1 MSDGAPVRG
10 DVVIVGGGPVGLLL
24 AVLLAQRGL
33 EPVVVERRTR
43 IATRPK
49 AVGVH
54 APGWRV
60 LEAAGVAERLESSSV
75 AITGGEVECD
85 GRVLGRM
92 RFPGDA
98 AVRSVPQHLVEV
110 ALEARLAE
118 LRPGALRRGAEA
130 VAVVAPAGERAA
142 PAGVRVRLADATELS
157 ADYAVLA
164 DGVRSRLRAEL
175 GIAWRLRRGSARYTM
190 ADVTGPR
197 AGGVAAG
204 SEASARLCFERG
216 GVVEALPIPGGLRWV
231 AHLGRPGRSRSGS
244 APHDWPDAAA
254 FASLVEGRVGVRLAG
269 DVEPSGFVARQRLA
283 TRFAAGRV
291 ALVGDAAHEISPIG
305 GQGMSLGFRDAEE
318 LAGVL
323 AAVSPAG
330 GASGAGADAA
340 VGGGAGGTVGA
351 GPAVGA
357 GGPAPFGPYERH
369 RRRAASRAIRRA
381 AFNMAMGG
389 PARGIRLALRNLAV
403 RVLALPPA
411 RAALARVFTMRG
423 L

>member
-1 MSDGAPVRG
+1 MSDDSRTRC

-33 EPVVVERRTR
+33 EPVVLEQRAR

-60 LEAAGVAERLESSSV
+60 LESAGVAERLEASSV
-75 AITGGEVECD
+75 AIVGGAVEYA

-98 AVRSVPQHLVEV
+98 AVRSVPQHLVEA

-130 VAVVAPAGERAA
+130 VGIESSSGAGSAR
-142 PAGVRVRLADATELS
+142 AGVRVRLGDGAVLASE
-157 ADYAVLA
+157 YAVLA

-175 GIAWRLRRGSARYTM
+175 GIAWRLRRGSARYAM
-190 ADVTGPR
+190 ADVTGPE
-197 AGGVAAG
+197 AGGVVAG
-204 SEASARLCFERG
+204 SAAEARLCFEPG

-231 AHLGRPGRSRSGS
+231 AHLGRPGRRRAGPATPATPATA
-244 APHDWPDAAA
+244 APATSDWPDAGA
-254 FASLVEGRVGVRLAG
+254 FAAIVADRVGVRLPG

-283 TRFAAGRV
+283 ARFAEGRI

-318 LAGVL
+318 LADVL
-323 AAVSPAG
+323 AGALAAASPNG
-330 GASGAGADAA
+330 GTAGADASE
-340 VGGGAGGTVGA
+340 
-351 GPAVGA
+351 
-357 GGPAPFGPYERH
+357 PFAAYARR
-369 RRRAASRAIRRA
+369 RRRAAARAIRRA

-403 RVLALPPA
+403 RLLALPPA

>member
-1 MSDGAPVRG
+1 MSDAAVTRC

-33 EPVVVERRTR
+33 EPVVLEQRTR

-60 LEAAGVAERLESSSV
+60 LGAAGVANALAAEAV

-98 AVRSVPQHLVEV
+98 AVRSVPQHRVEA

-118 LRPGALRRGAEA
+118 LRPGALRRGVEA
-130 VAVVAPAGERAA
+130 VGIEPASGARAA
-142 PAGVRVRLADATELS
+142 RAGVWARLADGSVVE
-157 ADYAVLA
+157 ADHAVLA

-175 GIAWRLRRGSARYTM
+175 GIAWRLRRGSARYAM
-190 ADVTGPR
+190 ADVTGPE
-197 AGGVAAG
+197 AGGATAGTAAD
-204 SEASARLCFERG
+204 ARLCFERG

-231 AHLGRPGRSRSGS
+231 VHLGRAGRRRPGPSGTS
-244 APHDWPDAAA
+244 ASEWPDAPA
-254 FASLVEGRVGVRLAG
+254 FAALVADRVGVRLPGAL
-269 DVEPSGFVARQRLA
+269 EPSGFVARQRLA
-283 TRFAAGRV
+283 ARFAIGRI
-291 ALVGDAAHEISPIG
+291 ALAGDAAHEISPIG

-318 LAGVL
+318 LAEVL
-323 AAVSPAG
+323 AALSPSG
-330 GASGAGADAA
+330 GAAGARVD
-340 VGGGAGGTVGA
+340 
-351 GPAVGA
+351 
-357 GGPAPFGPYERH
+357 APFAGYERS

-389 PARGIRLALRNLAV
+389 PAGGIRLALRNLAV
-403 RVLALPPA
+403 RLLALPPA
-411 RAALARVFTMRG
+411 RTALARVFTMRG

>member
-1 MSDGAPVRG
+1 MPRGARVSDDAPARC

-33 EPVVVERRTR
+33 EPVVLERRTG

-60 LEAAGVAERLESSSV
+60 LESAGVAERLEPSSV
-75 AITGGEVECD
+75 AIVGGTVECD

-98 AVRSVPQHLVEV
+98 AVRSVPQHLVEA

-118 LRPGALRRGAEA
+118 LRPGALRRGVEA
-130 VAVVAPAGERAA
+130 VGIESGSGADSAR
-142 PAGVRVRLADATELS
+142 AGVRVRLLDGAELA

-175 GIAWRLRRGSARYTM
+175 GIAWRLRRGSARYAM
-190 ADVTGPR
+190 ADVAGPG

-204 SEASARLCFERG
+204 SAADARLCFERD
-216 GVVEALPIPGGLRWV
+216 GVVEALPIPDGLRWV
-231 AHLGRPGRSRSGS
+231 THLGRPGRRRPGSSGAS
-244 APHDWPDAAA
+244 ASDWPDAGV
-254 FASLVEGRVGVRLAG
+254 FASIVADRVGVRLPG

-283 TRFAAGRV
+283 ARFAVGRI
-291 ALVGDAAHEISPIG
+291 ALAGDAAHEISPIG

-318 LAGVL
+318 LVEVL
-323 AAVSPAG
+323 AGALAPASSG
-330 GASGAGADAA
+330 GPAGAGAS
-340 VGGGAGGTVGA
+340 
-351 GPAVGA
+351 
-357 GGPAPFGPYERH
+357 APFAAYARR

-403 RVLALPPA
+403 RLLALPPA

>member
-1 MSDGAPVRG
+1 MPRGARVSEAAVTRC

-33 EPVVVERRTR
+33 EPVVLERRTG

-54 APGWRV
+54 APGWRA
-60 LEAAGVAERLESSSV
+60 LESAGVAERLEPSSV
-75 AITGGEVECD
+75 AIVGGAVECD

-98 AVRSVPQHLVEV
+98 AVRSVPQHLVEA

-118 LRPGALRRGAEA
+118 LRPGALRRGVEA
-130 VAVVAPAGERAA
+130 VGIESGSGADSAR
-142 PAGVRVRLADATELS
+142 AGVPARLRDCAELA

-175 GIAWRLRRGSARYTM
+175 GIAWRLRRGSARYAM
-190 ADVTGPR
+190 ADVAGPG

-204 SEASARLCFERG
+204 SAADARLCFERD
-216 GVVEALPIPGGLRWV
+216 GVVEALPIPDGLRWV
-231 AHLGRPGRSRSGS
+231 THLGRPGRRRPGSSGAS
-244 APHDWPDAAA
+244 ASDWPDAPA
-254 FASLVEGRVGVRLAG
+254 FAVLVADRVGVRLPG

-283 TRFAAGRV
+283 ARFAVGRL
-291 ALVGDAAHEISPIG
+291 ALAGDAAHEISPIG

-323 AAVSPAG
+323 AGVLVAASPSG
-330 GASGAGADAA
+330 GTAGAGAS
-340 VGGGAGGTVGA
+340 
-351 GPAVGA
+351 
-357 GGPAPFGPYERH
+357 APFGAYARR

-403 RVLALPPA
+403 RLLALPPA

>member
-1 MSDGAPVRG
+1 MPRGARVSDAAVTRC

-33 EPVVVERRTR
+33 EPVVLERRTG

-54 APGWRV
+54 APGWRA
-60 LEAAGVAERLESSSV
+60 LESAGVAERLEPSSV
-75 AITGGEVECD
+75 AIVGGAVECD

-98 AVRSVPQHLVEV
+98 AVRSVPQHLVEA

-118 LRPGALRRGAEA
+118 LRPGALRRGVEA
-130 VAVVAPAGERAA
+130 VGIESGSGADSAR
-142 PAGVRVRLADATELS
+142 AGVRARLLDGAELA

-175 GIAWRLRRGSARYTM
+175 GIAWRLRRGSARYAM
-190 ADVTGPR
+190 ADVAGPG

-204 SEASARLCFERG
+204 SAADARLCFERD
-216 GVVEALPIPGGLRWV
+216 GVVEALPIPDGLRWV
-231 AHLGRPGRSRSGS
+231 THLGRPGRRRPGSSGAS
-244 APHDWPDAAA
+244 ASDWPDAPA
-254 FASLVEGRVGVRLAG
+254 FAVLVEDRVGVRLPG

-283 TRFAAGRV
+283 ARFAVGRL
-291 ALVGDAAHEISPIG
+291 ALAGDAAHEISPIG

-318 LAGVL
+318 LAEVLAGVL
-323 AAVSPAG
+323 AAASPSG
-330 GASGAGADAA
+330 GTAGAGAS
-340 VGGGAGGTVGA
+340 
-351 GPAVGA
+351 
-357 GGPAPFGPYERH
+357 APFGAYARR

-403 RVLALPPA
+403 RLLALPPA

>member
-1 MSDGAPVRG
+1 MPRGARVSEAAVTRC

-33 EPVVVERRTR
+33 EPVVLERRTG

-54 APGWRV
+54 APGWRA
-60 LEAAGVAERLESSSV
+60 LESAGVAERLEPSSV
-75 AITGGEVECD
+75 AIVGGAVECD

-98 AVRSVPQHLVEV
+98 AVRSVPQHLVEA

-118 LRPGALRRGAEA
+118 LRPGALRRGVEA
-130 VAVVAPAGERAA
+130 VGIESGSGADSAR
-142 PAGVRVRLADATELS
+142 AGVRVRLLDGAELA

-175 GIAWRLRRGSARYTM
+175 GIAWRLRRGSARYAM
-190 ADVTGPR
+190 ADVTGPG

-204 SEASARLCFERG
+204 SAADARLCFERD
-216 GVVEALPIPGGLRWV
+216 GVVEALPIPDGLRWV
-231 AHLGRPGRSRSGS
+231 THLGRPGRRRPGSSGAS
-244 APHDWPDAAA
+244 ASDWPDAPA
-254 FASLVEGRVGVRLAG
+254 FAGLVADRVGVRLPG

-283 TRFAAGRV
+283 ARFAVGRL
-291 ALVGDAAHEISPIG
+291 ALAGDAAHEISPIG

-318 LAGVL
+318 LAEVLAGVL
-323 AAVSPAG
+323 VAASPSG
-330 GASGAGADAA
+330 GTAGAGAS
-340 VGGGAGGTVGA
+340 
-351 GPAVGA
+351 
-357 GGPAPFGPYERH
+357 APFGAYARR

-403 RVLALPPA
+403 RLLALPPA

>member
-1 MSDGAPVRG
+1 MSDDALARC
-10 DVVIVGGGPVGLLL
+10 DVVIVGGGPVGLLI

-33 EPVVVERRTR
+33 EPVVLEQRAR

-60 LEAAGVAERLESSSV
+60 LESAGVAERLEASGV
-75 AITGGEVECD
+75 VIVGGAVECA

-98 AVRSVPQHLVEV
+98 AVRSVPQHLVEA

-118 LRPGALRRGAEA
+118 LRPGALRRGLEA
-130 VAVVAPAGERAA
+130 VGIESSPGARSTR
-142 PAGVRVRLADATELS
+142 AGVRVRLLDGAELA

-175 GIAWRLRRGSARYTM
+175 GIAWRLRRGSARYAM
-190 ADVTGPR
+190 ADVTGPG
-197 AGGVAAG
+197 AGGVAVGGA
-204 SEASARLCFERG
+204 ADARLCFERG

-231 AHLGRPGRSRSGS
+231 AHLGRRRVRGS
-244 APHDWPDAAA
+244 APGQASEWPDAAA
-254 FASLVEGRVGVRLAG
+254 FAAIVEERVGVRLPG

-283 TRFAAGRV
+283 ARFAVERI
-291 ALVGDAAHEISPIG
+291 ALAGDAAHEISPIG

-318 LAGVL
+318 LAEVL
-323 AAVSPAG
+323 AGALAAASPS
-330 GASGAGADAA
+330 GAPAGAGAA
-340 VGGGAGGTVGA
+340 
-351 GPAVGA
+351 
-357 GGPAPFGPYERH
+357 APFAAYARR

-403 RVLALPPA
+403 RLLALPPA

>member
-1 MSDGAPVRG
+1 MPRGARVSEAAVTRC

-33 EPVVVERRTR
+33 EPVVLERRTG

-54 APGWRV
+54 APGWRA
-60 LEAAGVAERLESSSV
+60 LESAGVAERLEPSSV
-75 AITGGEVECD
+75 AIVGGAVECD

-98 AVRSVPQHLVEV
+98 AVRSVPQHLVEA

-118 LRPGALRRGAEA
+118 LRPGALRRGVEA
-130 VAVVAPAGERAA
+130 VGIESGSGADSAR
-142 PAGVRVRLADATELS
+142 AGVRVRLLDGAELA

-175 GIAWRLRRGSARYTM
+175 GIAWRLRRGSARYAM
-190 ADVTGPR
+190 ADVTGPG

-204 SEASARLCFERG
+204 SAADARLCFERD
-216 GVVEALPIPGGLRWV
+216 GVVEALPIPDGLRWV
-231 AHLGRPGRSRSGS
+231 THLGRPGRRRPGSSGAS
-244 APHDWPDAAA
+244 ASNWPDAPA
-254 FASLVEGRVGVRLAG
+254 FAVLVADRVGVRLPG

-283 TRFAAGRV
+283 ARFAVGRL
-291 ALVGDAAHEISPIG
+291 ALAGDAAHEISPIG

-318 LAGVL
+318 LAEVLAGVL
-323 AAVSPAG
+323 VAASPSG
-330 GASGAGADAA
+330 GTAGAGAS
-340 VGGGAGGTVGA
+340 
-351 GPAVGA
+351 
-357 GGPAPFGPYERH
+357 APFGAYARR

-403 RVLALPPA
+403 RLLALPPA

>member
-1 MSDGAPVRG
+1 MPRGARVSEAAVTRC

-33 EPVVVERRTR
+33 EPVVLERRTG

-54 APGWRV
+54 APGWRA
-60 LEAAGVAERLESSSV
+60 LESAGVAERLEPSSV
-75 AITGGEVECD
+75 AIVGGAVECD

-98 AVRSVPQHLVEV
+98 AVRSVPQHLVEA

-118 LRPGALRRGAEA
+118 LRPEALRRGVEA
-130 VAVVAPAGERAA
+130 VGIESVGIESSFGAHSAR
-142 PAGVRVRLADATELS
+142 AGVRVRLADGAEL
-157 ADYAVLA
+157 AAEYAVLA

-175 GIAWRLRRGSARYTM
+175 GIAWRLRRGSARYAM
-190 ADVTGPR
+190 ADVMGPE
-197 AGGVAAG
+197 ASGVAAG
-204 SEASARLCFERG
+204 SAAEARLCFERD

-231 AHLGRPGRSRSGS
+231 THLGRPGRRRPGSSGAS
-244 APHDWPDAAA
+244 ASDWPDAPA
-254 FASLVEGRVGVRLAG
+254 FAVLVADRVGVRLPG

-283 TRFAAGRV
+283 ARFAVGRL
-291 ALVGDAAHEISPIG
+291 ALAGDAAHEISPIG

-318 LAGVL
+318 LAEVL
-323 AAVSPAG
+323 AGALTAAPPGGGTAAA
-330 GASGAGADAA
+330 GAS
-340 VGGGAGGTVGA
+340 
-351 GPAVGA
+351 
-357 GGPAPFGPYERH
+357 APFGAYARR

-403 RVLALPPA
+403 RLLALPPA

>member
-1 MSDGAPVRG
+1 VSEAAVTRC
-10 DVVIVGGGPVGLLL
+10 DVVVVGGGPVGLLL

-33 EPVVVERRTR
+33 EPVVLERRTG

-54 APGWRV
+54 APGWRA
-60 LEAAGVAERLESSSV
+60 LESAGVAERLEPSSV
-75 AITGGEVECD
+75 AIVGGAVECD

-98 AVRSVPQHLVEV
+98 AVRSVPQHLVEA

-118 LRPGALRRGAEA
+118 LRPGALRRGVEA
-130 VAVVAPAGERAA
+130 VGIESGSGADSAR
-142 PAGVRVRLADATELS
+142 AGVRARLLDGAELA

-175 GIAWRLRRGSARYTM
+175 GIAWRLRRGSARYAM
-190 ADVTGPR
+190 ADVAGPG

-204 SEASARLCFERG
+204 SAADARLCFERD
-216 GVVEALPIPGGLRWV
+216 GVVEALPIPDGLRWV
-231 AHLGRPGRSRSGS
+231 THLGRPGRRRPGSSGAS
-244 APHDWPDAAA
+244 ASDWPDAPA
-254 FASLVEGRVGVRLAG
+254 FAVLVADRVGVRLPG

-283 TRFAAGRV
+283 ARFAVGRL
-291 ALVGDAAHEISPIG
+291 ALAGDAAHEISPIG

-318 LAGVL
+318 LAEVLAGVL
-323 AAVSPAG
+323 AAASPSG
-330 GASGAGADAA
+330 GTAGAGAS
-340 VGGGAGGTVGA
+340 
-351 GPAVGA
+351 
-357 GGPAPFGPYERH
+357 APFGAYARR

-403 RVLALPPA
+403 RLLALPPA

>member
-1 MSDGAPVRG
+1 MPRGARVSDAAVTRC

-33 EPVVVERRTR
+33 EPVVLERRTG

-54 APGWRV
+54 APGWRA
-60 LEAAGVAERLESSSV
+60 LESAGVAERLEPSSV
-75 AITGGEVECD
+75 AIVGGAVECD

-98 AVRSVPQHLVEV
+98 AVRSVPQHLVEA

-118 LRPGALRRGAEA
+118 LRPGALRRGVEA
-130 VAVVAPAGERAA
+130 VGIESGSGADSAR
-142 PAGVRVRLADATELS
+142 AGVRVRLLDGAELA

-175 GIAWRLRRGSARYTM
+175 GIAWRLRRGSARYAM
-190 ADVTGPR
+190 ADVAGPG

-204 SEASARLCFERG
+204 SAADARLCFERD
-216 GVVEALPIPGGLRWV
+216 GVVEALPIPDGLRWV
-231 AHLGRPGRSRSGS
+231 THLGRPGRRRPGSSGPS
-244 APHDWPDAAA
+244 ASDWPDAGA
-254 FASLVEGRVGVRLAG
+254 FAAIVAERVGVHLPG
-269 DVEPSGFVARQRLA
+269 SIEPSGFVARQRLA
-283 TRFAAGRV
+283 ARFAVGRL
-291 ALVGDAAHEISPIG
+291 ALAGDAAHEISPIG

-318 LAGVL
+318 LAEVLAGVL
-323 AAVSPAG
+323 AAASPSG
-330 GASGAGADAA
+330 GTAGAGAS
-340 VGGGAGGTVGA
+340 
-351 GPAVGA
+351 
-357 GGPAPFGPYERH
+357 APFGAYARR

-403 RVLALPPA
+403 RLLALPPA

>member
-1 MSDGAPVRG
+1 MSDDAPARC

-24 AVLLAQRGL
+24 AVLLAQRGF
-33 EPVVVERRTR
+33 EPVVLERRTG

-54 APGWRV
+54 APGWRA
-60 LEAAGVAERLESSSV
+60 LESAGVAERLEPSSV
-75 AITGGEVECD
+75 AIVGGAVECD

-98 AVRSVPQHLVEV
+98 AVRSVPQHLVEA

-118 LRPGALRRGAEA
+118 LRPGALRRGVEA
-130 VAVVAPAGERAA
+130 VGVEAVGIESSSGAHSAR
-142 PAGVRVRLADATELS
+142 AGVRVRLLDGAEL
-157 ADYAVLA
+157 AAEYAVLA

-175 GIAWRLRRGSARYTM
+175 GIAWRLRRGSARYAM
-190 ADVTGPR
+190 ADVTGPE
-197 AGGVAAG
+197 ASGVAAG
-204 SEASARLCFERG
+204 SAAEARLCFERD

-231 AHLGRPGRSRSGS
+231 THLGRSGGRRPDRSVSSVS
-244 APHDWPDAAA
+244 AAPSASDWPDAAA
-254 FASLVEGRVGVRLAG
+254 FASLVADRVGARLPS
-269 DVEPSGFVARQRLA
+269 DIEPSGFVARQRLA
-283 TRFAAGRV
+283 ARFAVGRL
-291 ALVGDAAHEISPIG
+291 ALAGDAAHEISPIG

-318 LAGVL
+318 LAEAVAGAL
-323 AAVSPAG
+323 TAASPSG
-330 GASGAGADAA
+330 GPAGAGAS
-340 VGGGAGGTVGA
+340 
-351 GPAVGA
+351 
-357 GGPAPFGPYERH
+357 APFAAYARR

-403 RVLALPPA
+403 RLLALPPA